1 MAPCGDSMIKVIYTE
16 GDVIIVHH
24 INHHGVEGGE
34 GVVWLKF
41 DGRGDGFGDI
51 YGGFAGV
58 GLCVSGKVGNPF
70 VIEGNALLWGS
81 FRVVIGAGCCY
92 YVEPQFLN

>member
-1 MAPCGDSMIKVIYTE
+1 
-16 GDVIIVHH
+16 
-24 INHHGVEGGE
+24 
-34 GVVWLKF
+34 
-41 DGRGDGFGDI
+41 
-51 YGGFAGV
+51 
-58 GLCVSGKVGNPF
+58 LCVSGKVGNPF